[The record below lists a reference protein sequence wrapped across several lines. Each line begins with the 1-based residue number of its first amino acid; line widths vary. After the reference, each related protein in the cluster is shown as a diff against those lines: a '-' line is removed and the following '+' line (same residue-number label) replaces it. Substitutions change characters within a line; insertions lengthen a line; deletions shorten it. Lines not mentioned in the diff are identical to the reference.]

1 VCRRCA
7 TGHDHNCWLGQAL
20 REFGTSTICS
30 AKMAVGPSSSNH
42 DCTCSA
48 GVWHAMRHE
57 RWLYHGS
64 VTCDN
69 CLLCCHICSHIVTL
83 RQLNTV
89 AASLNDCPSAGKTYP
104 AHWPKAARAPNPPTH
119 RHTLLTVTA
128 LLMLMRSSEPGCVA
142 CEGSRPLGQGRAAQP
157 RMAREVL

>member
-1 VCRRCA
+1 
-7 TGHDHNCWLGQAL
+7 
-20 REFGTSTICS
+20 
-30 AKMAVGPSSSNH
+30 
-42 DCTCSA
+42 
-48 GVWHAMRHE
+48 MRHE

-104 AHWPKAARAPNPPTH
+104 AHWPKAARAPNPPTPQAYIADCH
-119 RHTLLTVTA
+119 SPAYVD
-128 LLMLMRSSEPGCVA
+128 
-142 CEGSRPLGQGRAAQP
+142 AQF
-157 RMAREVL
+157 RTRLRGL